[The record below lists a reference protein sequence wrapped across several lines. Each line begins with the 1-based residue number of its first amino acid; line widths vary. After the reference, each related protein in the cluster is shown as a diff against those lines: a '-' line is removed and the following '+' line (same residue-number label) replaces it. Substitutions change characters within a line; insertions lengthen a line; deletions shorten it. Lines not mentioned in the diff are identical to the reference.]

1 MFSESLNISARFF
14 FPGAIG
20 VTHRKAGEL
29 ILLDRSIKFRVTL
42 FTLIILVLCVG
53 CLAFYAERLSLSNIE
68 FMSGERQF
76 STVSLAAAYL
86 DDEVHDRLKELEKIA
101 AELSPAMS
109 GNPAALQALTEQH
122 QSLPDVFNVGTFVTG
137 MDGTVMASVPI
148 SLRRIGVNDRDSDHA
163 VASLQEG
170 KATVGDPVVDKVLN
184 VPVISMSVPIRDPQG
199 KVIGGYWGLNDL
211 AKPNFLDKIS
221 GSRYGKTGG
230 YLVVAPR
237 ARMIVTATDKK
248 RVLEV
253 FPAVGVNRSVDRNF
267 GGFEGY
273 SILVNALGE
282 EQLASVKK
290 IPAAGWYLLLGMPS
304 SELFAPIHSIRL
316 RLLVMTIIA
325 TLLAGTLIWWMLR
338 RELLPMQTTLKT
350 MAEIGNSDLPRQAI
364 PLVGQGEIAEFI
376 GGFNHLLATL
386 RNEHEA
392 LIESEGRSRSIIEAS
407 PVPMGIIDAQGNITF
422 VNQAFLRIVGY
433 ALKDMSTLAAWW
445 PLAFPDPQYRQQI
458 ADEWR
463 KNMDET
469 MRTGQPFSSRELEI
483 RCHDNSVR
491 IFMASITP
499 VSPSSFEKRREAKN
513 HLVILFDITE
523 RRQREDLVK
532 EHNAQLTR
540 QHVALREAEQ
550 DARHLAL
557 FDPLT
562 NLPNRRMLLDRLQ
575 SDLAQAKRFQRV
587 LAVMFIDLD
596 NFKEINDT
604 LGHDVGDELLQEV
617 ANRLSTC
624 IRSGDIVSRPGG
636 DEFIIV
642 LPQIAQPADAAVVA
656 EKIIKIV
663 AEPLRIK
670 DRVLTIT
677 ASIGIALHPFNGS
690 EEQELM
696 KNADKAMYLAKKA
709 GRHRFH
715 LYADKAETET

>member
-1 MFSESLNISARFF
+1 LFSESLKISARFF

-20 VTHRKAGEL
+20 VTHRKAGKL
-29 ILLDRSIKFRVTL
+29 ILLDRSIKSRVTL
-42 FTLIILVLCVG
+42 FTLIILVLCVWF
-53 CLAFYAERLSLSNIE
+53 LAFYAERLSLSNIE

-76 STVSLAAAYL
+76 STVSLAAADL
-86 DDEVHDRLKELEKIA
+86 DEEVHERLNELERIA
-101 AELSPAMS
+101 AALSPAMS

-122 QSLPDVFNVGTFVTG
+122 RRSPDVFNAGTFVTG
-137 MDGTVMASVPI
+137 MDGTVMASVPT
-148 SLRRIGVNDRDSDHA
+148 SLRKIGVNDRDSDHA

-184 VPVISMSVPIRDPQG
+184 VPVVSMSVPIRDAQG
-199 KVIGGYWGLNDL
+199 KLIGGYWGLTDL

-221 GSRYGKTGG
+221 ASRYGKDGG

-237 ARMIVTATDKK
+237 ARIIVTATDKK

-253 FPAVGVNRSVDRNF
+253 LPAAGVNRYVDRNI
-267 GGFEGY
+267 GGYEGY
-273 SILVNALGE
+273 SVLVNALGE
-282 EQLASVKK
+282 EQLAAVKK
-290 IPAAGWYLLLGMPS
+290 IPAAGWYMLLGMPS

-316 RLLVMTIIA
+316 RLLVMTIIL

-338 RELLPMQTTLKT
+338 RELLPMQTTLKI
-350 MAEIGNSDLPRQAI
+350 MAEIGNSDLPRQDI
-364 PLVGQGEIAEFI
+364 PVVGQGEIAELI

-386 RNEHEA
+386 RNENEA

-407 PVPMGIIDAQGNITF
+407 PVPMGIIDAQGKITY
-422 VNQAFLRIVGY
+422 VNQAFLHVVGY
-433 ALKDMSTLAAWW
+433 ALEDIPTLVTGWTR
-445 PLAFPDPQYRQQI
+445 AFPDPQYRQQI
-458 ADEWR
+458 AGEWR
-463 KNMDET
+463 KNMEEAK
-469 MRTGQPFSSRELEI
+469 RTGQPFPSRELEI
-483 RCHDNSVR
+483 RCHDNAVR
-491 IFMASITP
+491 IFMTSITP
-499 VSPSSFEKRREAKN
+499 ISGSSFEKRREAKN

-523 RRQREDLVK
+523 RRQREELVK
-532 EHNAQLTR
+532 EHNAQLTL
-540 QHVALREAEQ
+540 QQVALREAEQ
-550 DARHLAL
+550 DARHLAY

-562 NLPNRRMLLDRLQ
+562 NLPNRRMLVERLQ

-596 NFKEINDT
+596 NFKEVNDT

-642 LPQIAQPADAAVVA
+642 LPQIAQTADAAVVA

-670 DRVLTIT
+670 DRVLNIT
-677 ASIGIALHPFNGS
+677 ASIGIALYPFNGS

-696 KNADKAMYLAKKA
+696 KNADKAMYVAKKA
-709 GRHRFH
+709 GRNRFH
-715 LYADKAETET
+715 LYVDTAEPET